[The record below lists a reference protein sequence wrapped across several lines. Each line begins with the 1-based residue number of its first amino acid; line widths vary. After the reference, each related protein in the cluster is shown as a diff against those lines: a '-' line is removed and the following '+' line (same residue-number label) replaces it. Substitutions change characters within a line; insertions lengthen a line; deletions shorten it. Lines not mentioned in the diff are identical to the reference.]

1 MSETA
6 THPLSSYKLPGIGAA
21 RGRKLEEAGITTLEE
36 LVDAGEQRVAEL
48 LQVADELAASVI
60 DAARSH
66 LETARAEA
74 EAEQAAPQDTLVIL
88 VADEAMQVG
97 AEPAAGATPEPAQAA
112 VEPAA
117 AEAPEQAHVEPPF
130 TEARQAPKSETPD
143 ETLLRKLAD
152 AASVVSAVIG
162 AVRTAEPGKPR
173 RRARRA
179 LRKLGRSVSDLRAR
193 LGIATLTDQR
203 RSELEALLRKTT
215 ARMDRLLSR
224 PPNRRR
230 LRRARRWARQ
240 IRKDIEAL
248 FA

>member
-66 LETARAEA
+66 LETARAE
-74 EAEQAAPQDTLVIL
+74 EESAPQDTLVIL

-97 AEPAAGATPEPAQAA
+97 AEPAA
-112 VEPAA
+112 
-117 AEAPEQAHVEPPF
+117 AEAPEQAQVEPPF